1 MAVVRVQL
9 SVKTLNQQITRI
21 LQGKRLANGIPFSYT
36 SRVNITIHERHK
48 TMNYEQE
55 KALLELVDK
64 MYETV
69 ESFGIEED
77 LVREWAE
84 QVKGDIADNTD
95 FTREQLDK

>member
-1 MAVVRVQL
+1 
-9 SVKTLNQQITRI
+9 
-21 LQGKRLANGIPFSYT
+21 
-36 SRVNITIHERHK
+36 
-48 TMNYEQE
+48 MNYEQE